1 MVKPSSCHNWDVA
14 ICGDHRPIING
25 AADELWLNTIMSA
38 AAAIKDVRRDGQRL
52 ITLPSQM
59 SRSGPQR
66 AKPPVVT

>member
-14 ICGDHRPIING
+14 ICGDHCPIING
-25 AADELWLNTIMSA
+25 AADELWLNTIMLA

-59 SRSGPQR
+59 PRSGPPR
-66 AKPPVVT
+66 AKPPAVT